1 MKMAGKTQMWG
12 RIEINK
18 MVWCE
23 LAWFVE
29 HVQLS
34 SRLFFF
40 KSMVW
45 QEDDVGHSTL
55 TIHVDASAW
64 GLGIW
69 FLSEKRG
76 YQCLLPIQHL
86 IGTIF
91 FSEALVVY
99 SAIHIS
105 EHFLCVT

>member
-1 MKMAGKTQMWG
+1 
-12 RIEINK
+12 
-18 MVWCE
+18 
-23 LAWFVE
+23 
-29 HVQLS
+29 
-34 SRLFFF
+34 
-40 KSMVW
+40 MVW
-45 QEDDVGHSTL
+45 QENDVGHSIL
-55 TIHVDASAW
+55 TIHVDASVW
-64 GLGIW
+64 GLEIW